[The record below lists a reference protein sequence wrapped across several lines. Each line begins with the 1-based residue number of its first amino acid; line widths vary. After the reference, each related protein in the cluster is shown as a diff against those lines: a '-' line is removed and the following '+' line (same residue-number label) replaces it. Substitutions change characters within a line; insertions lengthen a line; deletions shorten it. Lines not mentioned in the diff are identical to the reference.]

1 MSYLFTTNLGL
12 VAVRDEAPSAQDWAA
27 TYWNWITIDQFL
39 YNAIQH
45 QHTGVTSLA
54 DPDAAPEL
62 TTADTGG
69 TLPGGKAYFGV
80 VSFVDSFGRQT
91 GKSAAGT
98 VTTAA
103 AIAAPATPTYNFQAT
118 PTDLVATVDGLTGGD
133 YWYKLTYVK
142 GSGETLGSS
151 PVYVSVPT
159 DTTYAVT
166 IHFDSLDTVANG
178 ADKIFVYRKSGST
191 GNYIKIVEISA
202 TSTDYYTDDNTAV
215 PTCDKQPPV
224 INTTNA
230 YNTVSFDWSALDY
243 SDAAYVK
250 LYITATGTVDT
261 PLFMQTSHLVT
272 TIEVDLATP
281 VTSYEWTGTTLSS
294 GKPPVVSQS
303 LLSPSKITLDTETQG
318 NLPYA
323 NLPSGFSWLEPV
335 DTFASLPT
343 GNAGEAV
350 VVEDEAAIY
359 VWDAT
364 LATPT
369 WSKLGGVLMYSK
381 INNDDIPDAY
391 SAESN
396 YKTWIYM
403 DDDNTMMFQ
412 GRISTSGEVF
422 SIPLN
427 IANIGG
433 ISDRGG
439 YFGYSEDT
447 PGWGDTPYYGYGA
460 VTFFWNDKSFY
471 YYDDTIA
478 TPGWVKGPGVVKT
491 GSTIEDV
498 TESATPTAVELKLN
512 ELLEVLRA
520 SGLIE
525 A

>member
-1 MSYLFTTNLGL
+1 MLF
-12 VAVRDEAPSAQDWAA
+12 RS
-27 TYWNWITIDQFL
+27 
-39 YNAIQH
+39 
-45 QHTGVTSLA
+45 GVTSLA

-250 LYITATGTVDT
+250 LYITATGT
-261 PLFMQTSHLVT
+261 
-272 TIEVDLATP
+272 E
-281 VTSYEWTGTTLSS
+281 
-294 GKPPVVSQS
+294 
-303 LLSPSKITLDTETQG
+303 
-318 NLPYA
+318 
-323 NLPSGFSWLEPV
+323 
-335 DTFASLPT
+335 
-343 GNAGEAV
+343 
-350 VVEDEAAIY
+350 
-359 VWDAT
+359 
-364 LATPT
+364 
-369 WSKLGGVLMYSK
+369 
-381 INNDDIPDAY
+381 
-391 SAESN
+391 
-396 YKTWIYM
+396 
-403 DDDNTMMFQ
+403 
-412 GRISTSGEVF
+412 
-422 SIPLN
+422 
-427 IANIGG
+427 IG
-433 ISDRGG
+433 
-439 YFGYSEDT
+439 
-447 PGWGDTPYYGYGA
+447 
-460 VTFFWNDKSFY
+460 
-471 YYDDTIA
+471 
-478 TPGWVKGPGVVKT
+478 
-491 GSTIEDV
+491 
-498 TESATPTAVELKLN
+498 
-512 ELLEVLRA
+512 RA
-520 SGLIE
+520 SWRE
-525 A
+525 TV